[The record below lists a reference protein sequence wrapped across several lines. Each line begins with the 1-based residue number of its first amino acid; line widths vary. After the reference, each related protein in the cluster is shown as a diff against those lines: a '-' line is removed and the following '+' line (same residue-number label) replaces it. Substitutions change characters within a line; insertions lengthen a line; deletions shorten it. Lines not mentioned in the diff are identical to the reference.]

1 MTLKKDI
8 VKKENDRY
16 MDLEQYINSFTYLN
30 NLVYSKNSDKNSP
43 IILENEINLNDIS
56 MKTTNFTYKPTD
68 ENDNTLIFESRCE
81 SGNLLAASRQK
92 ENEYQLILQC
102 DTNTLGYTKWF
113 YFRVSNTYKGN
124 KVKFII
130 INQVNIHLIESKKVI
145 VFTQKELKLW
155 SIQKRRVKQL
165 TLAGIVVDLMLIL
178 RKTAFIN

>member
-43 IILENEINLNDIS
+43 IKLENEINLNDIS

-68 ENDNTLIFESRCE
+68 ENDNTLIFESRFE

-92 ENEYQLILQC
+92 DNEYQLILQC

-113 YFRVSNTYKGN
+113 YFMVTNTKKGL
-124 KVKFII
+124 KVKFNI
-130 INQVNIHLIESKKVI
+130 INQVIQNFNYSKKTI
-145 VFTQKELKLW
+145 VN
-155 SIQKRRVKQL
+155 
-165 TLAGIVVDLMLIL
+165 TL
-178 RKTAFIN
+178 RE